1 MFYVNI
7 FKSQFIFFGGN
18 MPDGSVQLLITLI
31 FLILF
36 SGYFSATET
45 AFSCANKI
53 KLRTLAS
60 NGNKRA
66 KKVLIL
72 AEDNYDTLISTIL
85 VGNNIVNLTAATIST
100 LFFANI
106 LTNPQVDS
114 SFISTAFITIAVLI
128 FGEITPK
135 FIAKTYPEKIAMLF
149 YPLIKFFTYI
159 FKPINII
166 FFGWKKLISI
176 VFKLKNEE
184 IITEEEIITIVEE
197 AKEDGTLKQE
207 ETELIKS
214 VIEFDDQEVENIY
227 IPRVNLV
234 AVDIN
239 SSMEEIQ
246 KVFQNTKFSR
256 LPVYLET
263 IDQIIGTIH
272 QSDFF
277 NLLFT
282 KATSIKSILKEPYFT
297 TSHTKISKLLHQLQ
311 KNKTH
316 MAIVLD
322 EYGGTLG
329 IVTMEDIL
337 EELVGEIWDEHDVEV
352 AHYFKEDDTTYIVN
366 GNASLDL
373 ILELFNHEDEKDN
386 FKANTVSGWIWEY
399 LGEIPIS
406 GTSFRFKNLQIDILQ
421 STVKKINKVR
431 ISLIE
436 EKE

>member
-1 MFYVNI
+1 
-7 FKSQFIFFGGN
+7 
-18 MPDGSVQLLITLI
+18 MPDGSVQLLVALI
-31 FLILF
+31 ILVLF
-36 SGYFSATET
+36 SGFFSATET

-66 KKVLIL
+66 TKVLVL
-72 AEDNYDTLISTIL
+72 AEENFDMLISTIL
-85 VGNNIVNLTAATIST
+85 VGNNIVNISAATIST
-100 LFFANI
+100 LLFALLI
-106 LTNPQVDS
+106 KNPKIDS
-114 SFISTAFITIAVLI
+114 SFVSTTVTTVVVLI

-135 FIAKTYPEKIAMLF
+135 FIAKTYPEKLAMLF
-149 YPLIKFFTYI
+149 YPVIRFFTYI

-166 FFGWKKLISI
+166 FSGWKKFISV

-227 IPRVNLV
+227 TPRVNLV

-239 SSMEEIQ
+239 SSMEDIQ
-246 KVFQNTKFSR
+246 KVFQTTKFSR

-272 QSDFF
+272 QSDFYS
-277 NLLFT
+277 LLFT

-297 TSHTKISKLLHQLQ
+297 TSHTKISKLLNQLQ

-337 EELVGEIWDEHDVEV
+337 EELVGEIWDEHDVEI

-366 GNASLDL
+366 GNAPTD
-373 ILELFNHEDEKDN
+373 IIFELFNHEDEKDN
-386 FKANTVSGWIWEY
+386 FEANTVSGWILEY

-406 GTSFRFKNLQIDILQ
+406 GTTFKFKNLQVDILQ

-431 ISLIE
+431 ISLQE
-436 EKE
+436 ENE

>member
-1 MFYVNI
+1 MIKYRNNL
-7 FKSQFIFFGGN
+7 IFFGGN
-18 MPDGSVQLLITLI
+18 MPDGSVQLLVALI
-31 FLILF
+31 ILILF
-36 SGYFSATET
+36 SGFFSATET

-66 KKVLIL
+66 TKVLVL
-72 AEDNYDTLISTIL
+72 AEENFDMLISTIL
-85 VGNNIVNLTAATIST
+85 VGNNIVNISAATIST
-100 LFFANI
+100 LLFALLI
-106 LTNPQVDS
+106 KNPQIDS
-114 SFISTAFITIAVLI
+114 SFVSTAVTTVAVLI

-135 FIAKTYPEKIAMLF
+135 FIAKTYPEKLAMLF
-149 YPLIKFFTYI
+149 YPVIRFFTFL

-166 FFGWKKLISI
+166 FSGWKKFISV

-227 IPRVNLV
+227 TPRVNLV

-239 SSMEEIQ
+239 SSMEDIQ
-246 KVFQNTKFSR
+246 KVFQTTKFSR

-272 QSDFF
+272 QSDFYS
-277 NLLFT
+277 LLFT

-297 TSHTKISKLLHQLQ
+297 TSHTKISKLLNQLQ

-316 MAIVLD
+316 MAIFLD

-366 GNASLDL
+366 GNAPTD
-373 ILELFNHEDEKDN
+373 IIFELFNHEAEKDN
-386 FKANTVSGWIWEY
+386 FEANTVSGWILEY

-406 GTSFRFKNLQIDILQ
+406 GTTFKFKNLQVDILQ

-431 ISLIE
+431 ISLQE
-436 EKE
+436 ENE

>member
-1 MFYVNI
+1 MIKYKNNLF
-7 FKSQFIFFGGN
+7 FFGGN
-18 MPDGSVQLLITLI
+18 MPDGSVQLLVALI
-31 FLILF
+31 ILILF
-36 SGYFSATET
+36 SGFFSATET

-66 KKVLIL
+66 TKVLVL
-72 AEDNYDTLISTIL
+72 AEENFDMLISTIL
-85 VGNNIVNLTAATIST
+85 VGNNIVNISAATIST
-100 LFFANI
+100 LLFALLI
-106 LTNPQVDS
+106 KNPKIDS
-114 SFISTAFITIAVLI
+114 SFVSTAVTTVVVLI

-135 FIAKTYPEKIAMLF
+135 FIAKTYPEKLAMLF
-149 YPLIKFFTYI
+149 YPVIRFFTYI

-166 FFGWKKLISI
+166 FSGWKKFIS
-176 VFKLKNEE
+176 VAFKLKNEE

-227 IPRVNLV
+227 TPRVNLV

-239 SSMEEIQ
+239 SSMEDIQ
-246 KVFQNTKFSR
+246 KVFQTTKFSR

-272 QSDFF
+272 QSDFYS
-277 NLLFT
+277 LLFT
-282 KATSIKSILKEPYFT
+282 KATSIKSIIKEPYFT
-297 TSHTKISKLLHQLQ
+297 TSHTKISKLLNQLQ

-337 EELVGEIWDEHDVEV
+337 EELVGEIWDEHDVEI

-366 GNASLDL
+366 GNAPTD
-373 ILELFNHEDEKDN
+373 IIFELFNHEDEKDN
-386 FKANTVSGWIWEY
+386 FEANTVSGWILEY

-406 GTSFRFKNLQIDILQ
+406 GTTFKFKNLQIDILQ

-431 ISLIE
+431 ISLLE
-436 EKE
+436 ENE

>member
-1 MFYVNI
+1 
-7 FKSQFIFFGGN
+7 
-18 MPDGSVQLLITLI
+18 MPDGSVQLLVALI
-31 FLILF
+31 ILILF
-36 SGYFSATET
+36 SGFFSATET

-66 KKVLIL
+66 TKVLVL
-72 AEDNYDTLISTIL
+72 AEENFDMLISTIL
-85 VGNNIVNLTAATIST
+85 VGNNIVNISAATIST
-100 LFFANI
+100 LLFALLI
-106 LTNPQVDS
+106 KNPKIDS
-114 SFISTAFITIAVLI
+114 SFVSTAVTTVVVLI

-135 FIAKTYPEKIAMLF
+135 FIAKTYPEKLAMLF
-149 YPLIKFFTYI
+149 YPVIRFFTYI

-166 FFGWKKLISI
+166 FSGWKKFIS
-176 VFKLKNEE
+176 VAFKLKNEE

-227 IPRVNLV
+227 TPRVNLV

-239 SSMEEIQ
+239 SSMEDIQ
-246 KVFQNTKFSR
+246 KVFQTTKFSR

-272 QSDFF
+272 QSDFYS
-277 NLLFT
+277 LLFT
-282 KATSIKSILKEPYFT
+282 KATSIKSIIKEPYFT
-297 TSHTKISKLLHQLQ
+297 TSHTKISKLLNQLQ

-337 EELVGEIWDEHDVEV
+337 EELVGEIWDEHDVEI

-366 GNASLDL
+366 GNAPTD
-373 ILELFNHEDEKDN
+373 IIFELFNHEDEKDN
-386 FKANTVSGWIWEY
+386 FEANTVSGWILEY

-406 GTSFRFKNLQIDILQ
+406 GTTFKFKNLQIDILQ

-431 ISLIE
+431 ISLLE
-436 EKE
+436 ENE

>member
-1 MFYVNI
+1 MIKYKNNLF
-7 FKSQFIFFGGN
+7 FFGGN
-18 MPDGSVQLLITLI
+18 MPDGSVQLLVALI
-31 FLILF
+31 ILVLF
-36 SGYFSATET
+36 SGFFSATET

-66 KKVLIL
+66 TKVLVL
-72 AEDNYDTLISTIL
+72 AEENFDMLISTIL
-85 VGNNIVNLTAATIST
+85 VGNNIVNISAATIST
-100 LFFANI
+100 LLFALLI
-106 LTNPQVDS
+106 KNPKIDS
-114 SFISTAFITIAVLI
+114 SFVSTAVTTVVVLI

-135 FIAKTYPEKIAMLF
+135 FIAKTYPEKLAMLF
-149 YPLIKFFTYI
+149 YPVIRFFTFL

-166 FFGWKKLISI
+166 FSGWKKFIS
-176 VFKLKNEE
+176 VAFKLKNEE

-227 IPRVNLV
+227 TPRVNLV

-239 SSMEEIQ
+239 SSMEDIQ
-246 KVFQNTKFSR
+246 KVFQTTKFSR

-272 QSDFF
+272 QSDFYS
-277 NLLFT
+277 LLFT

-297 TSHTKISKLLHQLQ
+297 TSHTKISKLLNQLQ

-337 EELVGEIWDEHDVEV
+337 EELVGEIWDEHDVEI

-366 GNASLDL
+366 GNAPTD
-373 ILELFNHEDEKDN
+373 IIFELFNHEDEKDN
-386 FKANTVSGWIWEY
+386 FEANTVSGWILEY

-406 GTSFRFKNLQIDILQ
+406 GTTFKFKNLQIDILQ

-431 ISLIE
+431 ISLQE
-436 EKE
+436 DNE

>member
-1 MFYVNI
+1 
-7 FKSQFIFFGGN
+7 
-18 MPDGSVQLLITLI
+18 MPDGSVQLLVALI
-31 FLILF
+31 ILILF
-36 SGYFSATET
+36 SGFFSATET

-66 KKVLIL
+66 TKVLVL
-72 AEDNYDTLISTIL
+72 AEENFDMLISTIL
-85 VGNNIVNLTAATIST
+85 VGNNIVNISAATIST
-100 LFFANI
+100 LLFALLI
-106 LTNPQVDS
+106 KNPKIDS
-114 SFISTAFITIAVLI
+114 SFVSTAVTTVVVLI

-135 FIAKTYPEKIAMLF
+135 FIAKTYPEKLAMLF
-149 YPLIKFFTYI
+149 YPVIRFFTFL

-166 FFGWKKLISI
+166 FSGWKKFISV

-227 IPRVNLV
+227 TPRVNLV
-234 AVDIN
+234 AIDIN
-239 SSMEEIQ
+239 SSMEDIQ
-246 KVFQNTKFSR
+246 KVFQTTKFSR

-272 QSDFF
+272 QSDFYS
-277 NLLFT
+277 LLFT
-282 KATSIKSILKEPYFT
+282 KATSVKSILKEPYFT
-297 TSHTKISKLLHQLQ
+297 TSHTKISKLLNQLQ

-337 EELVGEIWDEHDVEV
+337 EELVGEIWDEHDVEI

-366 GNASLDL
+366 GNAPTD
-373 ILELFNHEDEKDN
+373 IIFELFNHEDEKDN
-386 FKANTVSGWIWEY
+386 FEANTVSGWILEY

-406 GTSFRFKNLQIDILQ
+406 GTTFKFKNLQIDILQ

-431 ISLIE
+431 ISLLE
-436 EKE
+436 ENE

>member
-1 MFYVNI
+1 
-7 FKSQFIFFGGN
+7 
-18 MPDGSVQLLITLI
+18 MPDGSVQLLVALI
-31 FLILF
+31 ILVLF
-36 SGYFSATET
+36 SGFFSATET

-66 KKVLIL
+66 TKVLVL
-72 AEDNYDTLISTIL
+72 AEENFDMLISTIL
-85 VGNNIVNLTAATIST
+85 VGNNIVNISAATIST
-100 LFFANI
+100 LLFALLI
-106 LTNPQVDS
+106 KNPKIDS
-114 SFISTAFITIAVLI
+114 SFVSTAVTTVVVLI

-135 FIAKTYPEKIAMLF
+135 FIAKTYPEKLAMLF
-149 YPLIKFFTYI
+149 YPVIRFFTYI

-166 FFGWKKLISI
+166 FSGWKKFISV

-227 IPRVNLV
+227 TPRVNLV

-239 SSMEEIQ
+239 SSMEDIQ
-246 KVFQNTKFSR
+246 KVFQTTKFSR

-272 QSDFF
+272 QSDFYS
-277 NLLFT
+277 LLFT

-297 TSHTKISKLLHQLQ
+297 TSHTKISKLLNQLQ

-337 EELVGEIWDEHDVEV
+337 EELVGEIWDEHDVEI

-366 GNASLDL
+366 GNAPTD
-373 ILELFNHEDEKDN
+373 IIFELFNHEDEKDN
-386 FKANTVSGWIWEY
+386 FEANTVSGWILEY

-406 GTSFRFKNLQIDILQ
+406 GTTFKFKNLQIDILQ

-431 ISLIE
+431 ISLQE
-436 EKE
+436 DNE

>member
-1 MFYVNI
+1 
-7 FKSQFIFFGGN
+7 
-18 MPDGSVQLLITLI
+18 MPDGSVQLLVALI
-31 FLILF
+31 ILILF
-36 SGYFSATET
+36 SGFFSATET

-66 KKVLIL
+66 TKVLVL
-72 AEDNYDTLISTIL
+72 AEENFDMLISTIL
-85 VGNNIVNLTAATIST
+85 VGNNIVNISAATIST
-100 LFFANI
+100 LLFALLI
-106 LTNPQVDS
+106 KNPKIDS
-114 SFISTAFITIAVLI
+114 SFVSTAVTTVVVLI

-135 FIAKTYPEKIAMLF
+135 FIAKTYPEKLAMLF
-149 YPLIKFFTYI
+149 YPVIRFFTYI

-166 FFGWKKLISI
+166 FSGWKKFISV

-227 IPRVNLV
+227 TPRVNLV

-239 SSMEEIQ
+239 SSMEDIQ
-246 KVFQNTKFSR
+246 KVFQTTKFSR

-272 QSDFF
+272 QSDFYS
-277 NLLFT
+277 LLFT
-282 KATSIKSILKEPYFT
+282 KATSVKSILKEPYFT
-297 TSHTKISKLLHQLQ
+297 TSHTKISKLLNQLQ

-337 EELVGEIWDEHDVEV
+337 EELVGEIWDEHDVEI

-366 GNASLDL
+366 GNAPTD
-373 ILELFNHEDEKDN
+373 IIFELFNHEDEKDN
-386 FKANTVSGWIWEY
+386 FEANTVSGWILEY

-406 GTSFRFKNLQIDILQ
+406 GTTFKFKNLQIDILQ
-421 STVKKINKVR
+421 STVKKINKLR
-431 ISLIE
+431 ISLLE
-436 EKE
+436 DNE

>member
-1 MFYVNI
+1 
-7 FKSQFIFFGGN
+7 
-18 MPDGSVQLLITLI
+18 MPDGSVQLLVALI
-31 FLILF
+31 ILILF
-36 SGYFSATET
+36 SGFFSATET

-66 KKVLIL
+66 TKVLVL
-72 AEDNYDTLISTIL
+72 AEENFDMLISTIL
-85 VGNNIVNLTAATIST
+85 VGNNIVNISAATIST
-100 LFFANI
+100 LLFALLI
-106 LTNPQVDS
+106 KNPKIDS
-114 SFISTAFITIAVLI
+114 SFVSTAVTTVVVLI

-135 FIAKTYPEKIAMLF
+135 FIAKTYPEKLAMLF
-149 YPLIKFFTYI
+149 YPVIRFFTFL

-166 FFGWKKLISI
+166 FSGWKKFISV

-227 IPRVNLV
+227 TPRVNLV

-239 SSMEEIQ
+239 SSMEDIQ
-246 KVFQNTKFSR
+246 KVFQTTKFSR

-272 QSDFF
+272 QSDFYS
-277 NLLFT
+277 LLFT

-297 TSHTKISKLLHQLQ
+297 TSHTKISKLLNQLQ

-337 EELVGEIWDEHDVEV
+337 EELVGEIWDEHDVEI

-366 GNASLDL
+366 GNAPTD
-373 ILELFNHEDEKDN
+373 IIFELFNHEDEKDN
-386 FKANTVSGWIWEY
+386 FEANTVSGWILEY

-406 GTSFRFKNLQIDILQ
+406 GTTFKFKNLQIDILQ

-431 ISLIE
+431 ISLLE
-436 EKE
+436 DNE

>member
-1 MFYVNI
+1 
-7 FKSQFIFFGGN
+7 
-18 MPDGSVQLLITLI
+18 MPDGSVQLLVALI
-31 FLILF
+31 ILVLF
-36 SGYFSATET
+36 SGFFSATET

-66 KKVLIL
+66 TKVLVL
-72 AEDNYDTLISTIL
+72 AEENFDMLISTIL
-85 VGNNIVNLTAATIST
+85 VGNNIVNISAATIST
-100 LFFANI
+100 LLFALLI
-106 LTNPQVDS
+106 KNPKIDS
-114 SFISTAFITIAVLI
+114 SFVSTAVTTVVVLI

-135 FIAKTYPEKIAMLF
+135 FIAKTYPEKLAMLF
-149 YPLIKFFTYI
+149 YPVIRFFTYI

-166 FFGWKKLISI
+166 FSGWKKFISV
-176 VFKLKNEE
+176 VFKLKNDEV
-184 IITEEEIITIVEE
+184 ITEEEIITIVEE

-227 IPRVNLV
+227 TPRVNLV

-239 SSMEEIQ
+239 SSMEDIQ
-246 KVFQNTKFSR
+246 KVFQTTKFSR

-272 QSDFF
+272 QSDFYS
-277 NLLFT
+277 LLFT

-297 TSHTKISKLLHQLQ
+297 TSHTKISKLLNQLQ

-337 EELVGEIWDEHDVEV
+337 EELVGEIWDEHDVEI

-366 GNASLDL
+366 GNAPTD
-373 ILELFNHEDEKDN
+373 IIFELFNHEDEKDN
-386 FKANTVSGWIWEY
+386 FEANTVSGWILEY

-406 GTSFRFKNLQIDILQ
+406 GTTFKFKNLQIDILQ

-431 ISLIE
+431 ISLQE
-436 EKE
+436 ENE

>member
-1 MFYVNI
+1 
-7 FKSQFIFFGGN
+7 
-18 MPDGSVQLLITLI
+18 MPDGSVQLLVALI
-31 FLILF
+31 ILILF
-36 SGYFSATET
+36 SGFFSATET

-66 KKVLIL
+66 TKVLVL
-72 AEDNYDTLISTIL
+72 AEENFDMLISTIL
-85 VGNNIVNLTAATIST
+85 VGNNIVNISAATIST
-100 LFFANI
+100 LLFALLI
-106 LTNPQVDS
+106 KNPKIDS
-114 SFISTAFITIAVLI
+114 SFVSTAVTTVVVLI

-135 FIAKTYPEKIAMLF
+135 FIAKTYPEKLAMLF
-149 YPLIKFFTYI
+149 YPVIRFFTYI
-159 FKPINII
+159 FKPINFI
-166 FFGWKKLISI
+166 FSGWKKFISV

-227 IPRVNLV
+227 TPRVNLV

-239 SSMEEIQ
+239 SSMEDIQ
-246 KVFQNTKFSR
+246 KVFQTTKFSR

-272 QSDFF
+272 QSDFYS
-277 NLLFT
+277 LLFT

-297 TSHTKISKLLHQLQ
+297 TSHTKISKLLNQLQ

-337 EELVGEIWDEHDVEV
+337 EELVGEIWDEHDVEI

-366 GNASLDL
+366 GNAPTD
-373 ILELFNHEDEKDN
+373 IIFELFNHEDEKDN
-386 FKANTVSGWIWEY
+386 FEANTVSGWILEY

-406 GTSFRFKNLQIDILQ
+406 GTTFKFKNLQIDILQ

-431 ISLIE
+431 ISLQE
-436 EKE
+436 DNE

>member
-1 MFYVNI
+1 
-7 FKSQFIFFGGN
+7 
-18 MPDGSVQLLITLI
+18 MPDGSVQLLVALI
-31 FLILF
+31 ILILF
-36 SGYFSATET
+36 SGFFSATET

-53 KLRTLAS
+53 KLRTLAA

-66 KKVLIL
+66 TKVLVL
-72 AEDNYDTLISTIL
+72 AEENFDMLISTIL
-85 VGNNIVNLTAATIST
+85 VGNNIVNISAATIST
-100 LFFANI
+100 LLFALLI
-106 LTNPQVDS
+106 KNPKIDS
-114 SFISTAFITIAVLI
+114 SFVSTAVTTVVVLI

-135 FIAKTYPEKIAMLF
+135 FIAKTYPEKLAMLF
-149 YPLIKFFTYI
+149 YPVIRFFTYI

-166 FFGWKKLISI
+166 FSGWKKFISV
-176 VFKLKNEE
+176 VFKLKNDEV
-184 IITEEEIITIVEE
+184 ITEEEIITIVEE

-227 IPRVNLV
+227 TPRVNLV

-239 SSMEEIQ
+239 SSMEDIQ
-246 KVFQNTKFSR
+246 KVFQTTKFSR

-272 QSDFF
+272 QSDFYS
-277 NLLFT
+277 LLFT

-297 TSHTKISKLLHQLQ
+297 TSHTKISKLLNQLQ

-337 EELVGEIWDEHDVEV
+337 EELVGEIWDEHDVEI

-366 GNASLDL
+366 GNAPTD
-373 ILELFNHEDEKDN
+373 IIFELFNHEDEKDN
-386 FKANTVSGWIWEY
+386 FEANTVSGWILEY

-406 GTSFRFKNLQIDILQ
+406 GTTFKFKNLQIDILQ

-431 ISLIE
+431 ISLQE
-436 EKE
+436 DNE

>member
-1 MFYVNI
+1 
-7 FKSQFIFFGGN
+7 
-18 MPDGSVQLLITLI
+18 MPDGSVQLLVALI
-31 FLILF
+31 ILVLF
-36 SGYFSATET
+36 SGFFSATET

-66 KKVLIL
+66 TKVLVL
-72 AEDNYDTLISTIL
+72 AEENFDMLISTIL
-85 VGNNIVNLTAATIST
+85 VGNNIVNISAATIST
-100 LFFANI
+100 LLFALLI
-106 LTNPQVDS
+106 KNPKIDS
-114 SFISTAFITIAVLI
+114 SFVSTAVTTVVVLI

-135 FIAKTYPEKIAMLF
+135 FIAKTYPEKLAMLF
-149 YPLIKFFTYI
+149 YPVIRFFTYI

-166 FFGWKKLISI
+166 FSGWKKFISV

-227 IPRVNLV
+227 TPRVNLV

-239 SSMEEIQ
+239 SSMEDIQ
-246 KVFQNTKFSR
+246 KVFQTTKFSR

-272 QSDFF
+272 QSDFYS
-277 NLLFT
+277 LLFT
-282 KATSIKSILKEPYFT
+282 KATSVKSILKEPYFT
-297 TSHTKISKLLHQLQ
+297 TSHTKISKLLNQLQ

-337 EELVGEIWDEHDVEV
+337 EELVGEIWDEHDVEI

-366 GNASLDL
+366 GNAPTD
-373 ILELFNHEDEKDN
+373 IIFELFNHEDEKDN
-386 FKANTVSGWIWEY
+386 FEANTVSGWILEY

-406 GTSFRFKNLQIDILQ
+406 GTTFKFKNLQIDILQ

-431 ISLIE
+431 ISLLE
-436 EKE
+436 ENE

>member
-1 MFYVNI
+1 MIKYKNNLF
-7 FKSQFIFFGGN
+7 FFGGN
-18 MPDGSVQLLITLI
+18 MPDGSVQLLVALI
-31 FLILF
+31 ILILF
-36 SGYFSATET
+36 SGFFSATET

-66 KKVLIL
+66 TKVLVL
-72 AEDNYDTLISTIL
+72 AEENFDMLISTIL
-85 VGNNIVNLTAATIST
+85 VGNNIVNISAATIST
-100 LFFANI
+100 LLFALLI
-106 LTNPQVDS
+106 KNPKIDS
-114 SFISTAFITIAVLI
+114 SFVSTAVTTVVVLI

-135 FIAKTYPEKIAMLF
+135 FIAKTYPEKLAMLF
-149 YPLIKFFTYI
+149 YPVIRFFTYI

-166 FFGWKKLISI
+166 FSGWKKFISV

-227 IPRVNLV
+227 TPRVNLV

-239 SSMEEIQ
+239 SSMEDIQ
-246 KVFQNTKFSR
+246 KVFQTTKFSR

-272 QSDFF
+272 QSDFYS
-277 NLLFT
+277 LLFT

-297 TSHTKISKLLHQLQ
+297 TSHTKISKLLNQLQ

-337 EELVGEIWDEHDVEV
+337 EELVGEIWDEHDVEI

-366 GNASLDL
+366 GNAPTD
-373 ILELFNHEDEKDN
+373 IIFELFNHEDEKDN
-386 FKANTVSGWIWEY
+386 FEANTVSGWILEY

-406 GTSFRFKNLQIDILQ
+406 GTTFKFKNLQIDILQ

-431 ISLIE
+431 ISLLE
-436 EKE
+436 ENE

>member
-1 MFYVNI
+1 
-7 FKSQFIFFGGN
+7 
-18 MPDGSVQLLITLI
+18 MPDGSVQLLVALI
-31 FLILF
+31 ILILF
-36 SGYFSATET
+36 SGFFSATET

-66 KKVLIL
+66 TKVLVL
-72 AEDNYDTLISTIL
+72 AEENFDMLISTIL
-85 VGNNIVNLTAATIST
+85 VGNNIVNISAATIST
-100 LFFANI
+100 LLFALLI
-106 LTNPQVDS
+106 KNPKIDS
-114 SFISTAFITIAVLI
+114 SFVSTAVTTVVVLI

-135 FIAKTYPEKIAMLF
+135 FIAKTYPEKLAMLF
-149 YPLIKFFTYI
+149 YPVIRFFTYI

-166 FFGWKKLISI
+166 FSGWKKFISV

-227 IPRVNLV
+227 TPRVNLV

-239 SSMEEIQ
+239 SSMEDIQ
-246 KVFQNTKFSR
+246 KVFQTTKFSR

-272 QSDFF
+272 QSDFYS
-277 NLLFT
+277 LLFT

-297 TSHTKISKLLHQLQ
+297 TSHTKISKLLNQLQ

-337 EELVGEIWDEHDVEV
+337 EELVGEIWDEHDVEI

-366 GNASLDL
+366 GNAPTD
-373 ILELFNHEDEKDN
+373 IIFELFNHEDEKDN
-386 FKANTVSGWIWEY
+386 FEANTVSGWILEY

-406 GTSFRFKNLQIDILQ
+406 GTTFKFKNLQIDILQ

-431 ISLIE
+431 ISLLE
-436 EKE
+436 ENE

>member
-1 MFYVNI
+1 MIKYRNNL
-7 FKSQFIFFGGN
+7 IFFGGN
-18 MPDGSVQLLITLI
+18 MPDGSVQLLVALI
-31 FLILF
+31 ILILF
-36 SGYFSATET
+36 SGFFSATET

-66 KKVLIL
+66 TKVLVL
-72 AEDNYDTLISTIL
+72 AEENFDMLISTIL
-85 VGNNIVNLTAATIST
+85 VGNNIVNISAATIST
-100 LFFANI
+100 LLFALLI
-106 LTNPQVDS
+106 KNPQIDS
-114 SFISTAFITIAVLI
+114 SFVSTAVTTVAVLI

-135 FIAKTYPEKIAMLF
+135 FIAKTYPEKLAMLF
-149 YPLIKFFTYI
+149 YPVIRFFTFL

-166 FFGWKKLISI
+166 FSGWKKFISV

-227 IPRVNLV
+227 TPRVNLV

-239 SSMEEIQ
+239 SSMEDIQ
-246 KVFQNTKFSR
+246 KVFQTTKFSR

-272 QSDFF
+272 QSDFYS
-277 NLLFT
+277 LLFT

-297 TSHTKISKLLHQLQ
+297 TSHTKISKLLNQLQ

-366 GNASLDL
+366 GNAPTD
-373 ILELFNHEDEKDN
+373 IIFELFNHEDEKDN
-386 FKANTVSGWIWEY
+386 FEANTVSGWILEY

-406 GTSFRFKNLQIDILQ
+406 GTTFKFKNLQVDILQ

-431 ISLIE
+431 ISLQE
-436 EKE
+436 ENE

>member
-1 MFYVNI
+1 
-7 FKSQFIFFGGN
+7 
-18 MPDGSVQLLITLI
+18 MPDGSVQLLVALI
-31 FLILF
+31 ILILF
-36 SGYFSATET
+36 SGFFSATET

-66 KKVLIL
+66 TKVLVL
-72 AEDNYDTLISTIL
+72 AEENFDMLISTIL
-85 VGNNIVNLTAATIST
+85 VGNNIVNISAATIST
-100 LFFANI
+100 LLFAMLI
-106 LTNPQVDS
+106 KNPQIDS
-114 SFISTAFITIAVLI
+114 SFVSTAVTTVAVLI

-135 FIAKTYPEKIAMLF
+135 FIAKTYPEKLSMLF
-149 YPLIKFFTYI
+149 YPLIHFFTYV

-166 FFGWKKLISI
+166 FSGWKKFISV
-176 VFKLKNEE
+176 VFKLKNDEV
-184 IITEEEIITIVEE
+184 ITEEEIITIVEE

-227 IPRVNLV
+227 TPRVNLV

-272 QSDFF
+272 QSDFYS
-277 NLLFT
+277 LLFT
-282 KATSIKSILKEPYFT
+282 KATSIKSIVKEPYFT
-297 TSHTKISKLLHQLQ
+297 TSHTKISKLLNQFQ
-311 KNKTH
+311 KIKTH

-352 AHYFKEDDTTYIVN
+352 AHYIKEDDTTYIVN
-366 GNASLDL
+366 GNAPTD
-373 ILELFNHEDEKDN
+373 IIFELFNHEDEKNN
-386 FKANTVSGWIWEY
+386 FEANTVSGWILEY

-406 GTSFRFKNLQIDILQ
+406 GTTFKFKNLQVDILQ

-431 ISLIE
+431 ISLQE
-436 EKE
+436 EDE

>member
-1 MFYVNI
+1 
-7 FKSQFIFFGGN
+7 
-18 MPDGSVQLLITLI
+18 MPDGSVQLLVALI
-31 FLILF
+31 ILVLF
-36 SGYFSATET
+36 SGFFSATET

-66 KKVLIL
+66 TKVLVL
-72 AEDNYDTLISTIL
+72 AEENFDMLISTIL
-85 VGNNIVNLTAATIST
+85 VGNNIVNISAATIST
-100 LFFANI
+100 LLFALLI
-106 LTNPQVDS
+106 KNPKIDS
-114 SFISTAFITIAVLI
+114 SFVSTAVTTVVVLI

-135 FIAKTYPEKIAMLF
+135 FIAKTYPEKLAMLF
-149 YPLIKFFTYI
+149 YPVIRFFTFL

-166 FFGWKKLISI
+166 FSGWKKFISV
-176 VFKLKNEE
+176 VFKLKNDEV
-184 IITEEEIITIVEE
+184 ITEEEIITIVEE

-227 IPRVNLV
+227 TPRVNLV

-239 SSMEEIQ
+239 SSMEDIQ
-246 KVFQNTKFSR
+246 KVFQTTKFSR

-272 QSDFF
+272 QSDFYS
-277 NLLFT
+277 LLFT

-297 TSHTKISKLLHQLQ
+297 TSHTKISKLLNQLQ

-337 EELVGEIWDEHDVEV
+337 EELVGEIWDEHDVEI

-366 GNASLDL
+366 GNAPTD
-373 ILELFNHEDEKDN
+373 IIFELFNHEDEKDN
-386 FKANTVSGWIWEY
+386 FEANTVSGWILEY

-406 GTSFRFKNLQIDILQ
+406 GTTFKFKNLQIDILQ

-431 ISLIE
+431 ISLLE
-436 EKE
+436 DNE

>member
-1 MFYVNI
+1 MIKYKNNLF
-7 FKSQFIFFGGN
+7 FFGGN
-18 MPDGSVQLLITLI
+18 MPDGSVQLLVALI
-31 FLILF
+31 ILILF
-36 SGYFSATET
+36 SGFFSATET

-66 KKVLIL
+66 TKVLVL
-72 AEDNYDTLISTIL
+72 AEENFDMLISTIL
-85 VGNNIVNLTAATIST
+85 VGNNIVNISAATIST
-100 LFFANI
+100 LLFALLI
-106 LTNPQVDS
+106 KNPKIDS
-114 SFISTAFITIAVLI
+114 SFVSTAVTTVVVLI

-135 FIAKTYPEKIAMLF
+135 FIAKTYPEKLAMLF
-149 YPLIKFFTYI
+149 YPIIRFFTYI

-166 FFGWKKLISI
+166 FSGWKKFISV
-176 VFKLKNEE
+176 VFKLKNDEV
-184 IITEEEIITIVEE
+184 ITEEEIITIVEE

-227 IPRVNLV
+227 TPRVNLV

-239 SSMEEIQ
+239 SSMEDIQ
-246 KVFQNTKFSR
+246 KVFQTTKFSR

-272 QSDFF
+272 QSDFYS
-277 NLLFT
+277 LLFT

-297 TSHTKISKLLHQLQ
+297 TSHTKISKLLNQLQ

-337 EELVGEIWDEHDVEV
+337 EELVGEIWDEHDVEI

-366 GNASLDL
+366 GNAPTD
-373 ILELFNHEDEKDN
+373 IIFELFNHEDEKDN
-386 FKANTVSGWIWEY
+386 FEANTVSGWILEY

-406 GTSFRFKNLQIDILQ
+406 GTTFKFKNLQIDILQ

-431 ISLIE
+431 ISFQE
-436 EKE
+436 DNE

>member
-1 MFYVNI
+1 
-7 FKSQFIFFGGN
+7 
-18 MPDGSVQLLITLI
+18 MPDGSVQLLVALI
-31 FLILF
+31 ILILF
-36 SGYFSATET
+36 SGFFSATET

-66 KKVLIL
+66 TKVLVL
-72 AEDNYDTLISTIL
+72 AEENFDMLISTIL
-85 VGNNIVNLTAATIST
+85 VGNNIVNISAATIST
-100 LFFANI
+100 LLFALLI
-106 LTNPQVDS
+106 KNPQIDS
-114 SFISTAFITIAVLI
+114 SFVSTAVTTVAVLI

-135 FIAKTYPEKIAMLF
+135 FIAKTYPEKLAMLF
-149 YPLIKFFTYI
+149 YPVIRFFTFL

-166 FFGWKKLISI
+166 FSGWKRFISV

-227 IPRVNLV
+227 TPRVNLV

-239 SSMEEIQ
+239 SSMEDIQ
-246 KVFQNTKFSR
+246 KVFQTTKFSR

-272 QSDFF
+272 QSDFYS
-277 NLLFT
+277 LLFT

-297 TSHTKISKLLHQLQ
+297 TSHTKISKLLNQLQ

-366 GNASLDL
+366 GNAPTD
-373 ILELFNHEDEKDN
+373 IIFELFNHEAEKDN
-386 FKANTVSGWIWEY
+386 FEANTVSGWILEY

-406 GTSFRFKNLQIDILQ
+406 GTTFKFKNLQVDILQ

-431 ISLIE
+431 ISLQE
-436 EKE
+436 ENE

>member
-1 MFYVNI
+1 MIKYKNNLF
-7 FKSQFIFFGGN
+7 FFGGN
-18 MPDGSVQLLITLI
+18 MPDGSVQLLVALI
-31 FLILF
+31 ILILF
-36 SGYFSATET
+36 SGFFSATET

-66 KKVLIL
+66 TKVLVL
-72 AEDNYDTLISTIL
+72 AEENFDMLISTIL
-85 VGNNIVNLTAATIST
+85 VGNNIVNISAATIST
-100 LFFANI
+100 LLFALLI
-106 LTNPQVDS
+106 KNPKIDS
-114 SFISTAFITIAVLI
+114 SFVSTAVTTVVVLI

-135 FIAKTYPEKIAMLF
+135 FIAKTYPEKLAMLF
-149 YPLIKFFTYI
+149 YPVIRFFTFL

-166 FFGWKKLISI
+166 FSGWKKFISV

-227 IPRVNLV
+227 TPRVNLV

-239 SSMEEIQ
+239 SSMEDIQ
-246 KVFQNTKFSR
+246 KVFQTTKFSR

-272 QSDFF
+272 QSDFYS
-277 NLLFT
+277 LLFT

-297 TSHTKISKLLHQLQ
+297 TSHTKISKLLNQLQ

-337 EELVGEIWDEHDVEV
+337 EELVGEIWDEHDVEI

-366 GNASLDL
+366 GNAPTD
-373 ILELFNHEDEKDN
+373 IIFELFNHEDEKDN
-386 FKANTVSGWIWEY
+386 FEANTVSGWILEY

-406 GTSFRFKNLQIDILQ
+406 GTTFKFKNLQIDILQ

-431 ISLIE
+431 ISLLE
-436 EKE
+436 ENE

>member
-1 MFYVNI
+1 
-7 FKSQFIFFGGN
+7 
-18 MPDGSVQLLITLI
+18 MPDGSVQLLVALI
-31 FLILF
+31 ILILF
-36 SGYFSATET
+36 SGFFSAIET

-66 KKVLIL
+66 TKVLVL
-72 AEDNYDTLISTIL
+72 AEENFDMLISTIL
-85 VGNNIVNLTAATIST
+85 VGNNIVNISAATIST
-100 LFFANI
+100 LLFALLI
-106 LTNPQVDS
+106 KNPKIDS
-114 SFISTAFITIAVLI
+114 SFVSTAVTTVVVLI

-135 FIAKTYPEKIAMLF
+135 FIAKTYPEKLAMLF
-149 YPLIKFFTYI
+149 YPVIRFFTFI

-166 FFGWKKLISI
+166 FSGWKKFISV

-227 IPRVNLV
+227 TPRVNLV

-239 SSMEEIQ
+239 SSMEDIQ
-246 KVFQNTKFSR
+246 KVFQTTKFSR

-272 QSDFF
+272 QSDFYS
-277 NLLFT
+277 LLFT

-297 TSHTKISKLLHQLQ
+297 TSHTKISKLLNQLQ

-337 EELVGEIWDEHDVEV
+337 EELVGEIWDEHDVEI

-366 GNASLDL
+366 GNAPTD
-373 ILELFNHEDEKDN
+373 IIFELFNHEDEKDN
-386 FKANTVSGWIWEY
+386 FEANTVSGWILEY

-406 GTSFRFKNLQIDILQ
+406 GTTFKFKNLQIDILQ

-431 ISLIE
+431 ISLQE
-436 EKE
+436 DNE

>member
-1 MFYVNI
+1 
-7 FKSQFIFFGGN
+7 
-18 MPDGSVQLLITLI
+18 MPDGSVQLLVALI
-31 FLILF
+31 ILILF
-36 SGYFSATET
+36 SGFFSATET

-66 KKVLIL
+66 TKVLVL
-72 AEDNYDTLISTIL
+72 AEENFDMLISTIL
-85 VGNNIVNLTAATIST
+85 VGNNIVNISAATIST
-100 LFFANI
+100 LLFALLI
-106 LTNPQVDS
+106 KNPKIDS
-114 SFISTAFITIAVLI
+114 SFVSTAVTTVVVLI

-135 FIAKTYPEKIAMLF
+135 FIAKTYPEKLAMLF
-149 YPLIKFFTYI
+149 YPIIRFFTYI

-166 FFGWKKLISI
+166 FSGWKKFISV
-176 VFKLKNEE
+176 VFKLKNDEV
-184 IITEEEIITIVEE
+184 ITEEEIITIVEE

-227 IPRVNLV
+227 TPRVNLV

-239 SSMEEIQ
+239 SSMEDIQ
-246 KVFQNTKFSR
+246 KVFQTTKFSR

-272 QSDFF
+272 QSDFYS
-277 NLLFT
+277 LLFT

-297 TSHTKISKLLHQLQ
+297 TSHTKISKLLNQLQ

-337 EELVGEIWDEHDVEV
+337 EELVGEIWDEHDVEI

-366 GNASLDL
+366 GNAPTD
-373 ILELFNHEDEKDN
+373 IIFELFNHEDEKDN
-386 FKANTVSGWIWEY
+386 FEANTVSGWILEY

-406 GTSFRFKNLQIDILQ
+406 GTTFKFKNLQIDILQ

-431 ISLIE
+431 ISLLE
-436 EKE
+436 ENE

>member
-1 MFYVNI
+1 
-7 FKSQFIFFGGN
+7 
-18 MPDGSVQLLITLI
+18 MPDGSVQLLVALI
-31 FLILF
+31 ILVLF
-36 SGYFSATET
+36 SGFFSATET

-66 KKVLIL
+66 TKVLVL
-72 AEDNYDTLISTIL
+72 AEENFDMLISTIL
-85 VGNNIVNLTAATIST
+85 VGNNIVNISAATIST
-100 LFFANI
+100 LLFALLI
-106 LTNPQVDS
+106 KNPKIDS
-114 SFISTAFITIAVLI
+114 SFVSTAVTTVVVLI

-135 FIAKTYPEKIAMLF
+135 FIAKTYPEKLAMLF
-149 YPLIKFFTYI
+149 YPVIRFFTYI

-166 FFGWKKLISI
+166 FSGWKKFISV

-227 IPRVNLV
+227 TPRVNLV

-239 SSMEEIQ
+239 SSMEDIQ
-246 KVFQNTKFSR
+246 KVFQTTKFSR

-263 IDQIIGTIH
+263 IDQIVGTIH
-272 QSDFF
+272 QSDFYS
-277 NLLFT
+277 LLFT

-297 TSHTKISKLLHQLQ
+297 TSHTKISKLLNQLQ

-337 EELVGEIWDEHDVEV
+337 EELVGEIWDEHDVEI

-366 GNASLDL
+366 GNAPTD
-373 ILELFNHEDEKDN
+373 IIFELFNHEDEKDN
-386 FKANTVSGWIWEY
+386 FEANTVSGWILEY

-406 GTSFRFKNLQIDILQ
+406 GTTFKFKNLQVDILQ

-431 ISLIE
+431 ISLLE
-436 EKE
+436 ENE

>member
-1 MFYVNI
+1 
-7 FKSQFIFFGGN
+7 
-18 MPDGSVQLLITLI
+18 MPDGSVQLLVALI
-31 FLILF
+31 ILILF
-36 SGYFSATET
+36 SGFFSAIET

-66 KKVLIL
+66 TKVLVL
-72 AEDNYDTLISTIL
+72 AEENFDMLISTIL
-85 VGNNIVNLTAATIST
+85 VGNNIVNISAATIST
-100 LFFANI
+100 LLFALLI
-106 LTNPQVDS
+106 KNPKIDS
-114 SFISTAFITIAVLI
+114 SFVSTAVTTVVVLI

-135 FIAKTYPEKIAMLF
+135 FIAKTYPEKLAMLF
-149 YPLIKFFTYI
+149 YPVIRFFTFL

-166 FFGWKKLISI
+166 FSGWKKFISV

-227 IPRVNLV
+227 TPRVNLV

-239 SSMEEIQ
+239 SSMEDIQ
-246 KVFQNTKFSR
+246 KVFQTTKFSR

-272 QSDFF
+272 QSDFYS
-277 NLLFT
+277 LLFT
-282 KATSIKSILKEPYFT
+282 KATSVKSILKEPYFT
-297 TSHTKISKLLHQLQ
+297 TSHTKISKLLNQLQ

-337 EELVGEIWDEHDVEV
+337 EELVGEIWDEHDVEI

-366 GNASLDL
+366 GNAPTD
-373 ILELFNHEDEKDN
+373 IIFELFNHQDEKDN
-386 FKANTVSGWIWEY
+386 FEANTVSGWILEY

-406 GTSFRFKNLQIDILQ
+406 GTTFKFKNLQIDILQ

-431 ISLIE
+431 ISLQE

>member
-1 MFYVNI
+1 
-7 FKSQFIFFGGN
+7 
-18 MPDGSVQLLITLI
+18 MPDGSVQLLVALI
-31 FLILF
+31 ILILF
-36 SGYFSATET
+36 SGFFSATET

-66 KKVLIL
+66 TKVLVL
-72 AEDNYDTLISTIL
+72 AEENFDMLISTIL
-85 VGNNIVNLTAATIST
+85 VGNNIVNISAATIST
-100 LFFANI
+100 LLFALLI
-106 LTNPQVDS
+106 KNPKIDS
-114 SFISTAFITIAVLI
+114 SFVSTAVTTVVVLI

-135 FIAKTYPEKIAMLF
+135 FIAKTYPEKLAMLF
-149 YPLIKFFTYI
+149 YPVIRFFTYI

-166 FFGWKKLISI
+166 FSGWKKFISV

-227 IPRVNLV
+227 TPRVNLV

-239 SSMEEIQ
+239 SSMEDIQ
-246 KVFQNTKFSR
+246 KVFQTTKFSR

-272 QSDFF
+272 QSDFYS
-277 NLLFT
+277 LLFT
-282 KATSIKSILKEPYFT
+282 KTTSVKSILKEPYFT
-297 TSHTKISKLLHQLQ
+297 TSHTKISKLLNQLQ

-337 EELVGEIWDEHDVEV
+337 EELVGEIWDEHDVEI

-366 GNASLDL
+366 GNAPTD
-373 ILELFNHEDEKDN
+373 IIFELFNHEDEKDN
-386 FKANTVSGWIWEY
+386 FEANTVSGWILEY

-406 GTSFRFKNLQIDILQ
+406 GTTFKFKNLQIDILQ

-431 ISLIE
+431 ISLLE
-436 EKE
+436 ENE

>member
-1 MFYVNI
+1 
-7 FKSQFIFFGGN
+7 
-18 MPDGSVQLLITLI
+18 MPDGSVQLLVALI
-31 FLILF
+31 ILILF
-36 SGYFSATET
+36 SGFFSATET

-66 KKVLIL
+66 TKVLVL
-72 AEDNYDTLISTIL
+72 AEENFDMLISTIL
-85 VGNNIVNLTAATIST
+85 VGNNIVNISAATIST
-100 LFFANI
+100 LLFALLI
-106 LTNPQVDS
+106 KNPKIDS
-114 SFISTAFITIAVLI
+114 SFVSTAVTTVVVLI

-135 FIAKTYPEKIAMLF
+135 FIAKTYPEKLAMLF
-149 YPLIKFFTYI
+149 YPVIRFFTYI

-166 FFGWKKLISI
+166 FSGWKKFIS
-176 VFKLKNEE
+176 VAFKLKNDEV
-184 IITEEEIITIVEE
+184 ITEEEIITIVEE

-227 IPRVNLV
+227 TPRVNLV

-239 SSMEEIQ
+239 SSMEDIQ
-246 KVFQNTKFSR
+246 KVFQTTKFSR

-272 QSDFF
+272 QSDFYS
-277 NLLFT
+277 LLFT

-297 TSHTKISKLLHQLQ
+297 TSHTKISKLLNQLQ

-337 EELVGEIWDEHDVEV
+337 EELVGEIWDEHDVEI

-366 GNASLDL
+366 GNAPTD
-373 ILELFNHEDEKDN
+373 IIFELFNHEDEKDN
-386 FKANTVSGWIWEY
+386 FEANTVSGWILEY

-406 GTSFRFKNLQIDILQ
+406 GTTFKFKNLQIDILQ

-431 ISLIE
+431 ISLQE
-436 EKE
+436 DNE

>member
-1 MFYVNI
+1 
-7 FKSQFIFFGGN
+7 
-18 MPDGSVQLLITLI
+18 MPDGSVQLLVALI
-31 FLILF
+31 ILILF
-36 SGYFSATET
+36 SGFFSATET

-66 KKVLIL
+66 TKVLVL
-72 AEDNYDTLISTIL
+72 AEENFDMLISTIL
-85 VGNNIVNLTAATIST
+85 VGNNIVNISAATIST
-100 LFFANI
+100 LLFALLI
-106 LTNPQVDS
+106 KNPKIDS
-114 SFISTAFITIAVLI
+114 SFVSTAVTTVVVLI

-135 FIAKTYPEKIAMLF
+135 FIAKTYPEKLAMLF
-149 YPLIKFFTYI
+149 YPVIRFFTFL

-166 FFGWKKLISI
+166 FSGWKKFIS
-176 VFKLKNEE
+176 VAFKLKNEE

-227 IPRVNLV
+227 TPRVNLV

-239 SSMEEIQ
+239 SSMEDIQ
-246 KVFQNTKFSR
+246 KVFQTTKFSR

-272 QSDFF
+272 QSDFYS
-277 NLLFT
+277 LLFT

-297 TSHTKISKLLHQLQ
+297 TSHTKISKLLNQLQ

-337 EELVGEIWDEHDVEV
+337 EELVGEIWDEHDVEI

-366 GNASLDL
+366 GNAPTD
-373 ILELFNHEDEKDN
+373 IIFELFNHEDEKDN
-386 FKANTVSGWIWEY
+386 FEANTVSGWILEY

-406 GTSFRFKNLQIDILQ
+406 GTTFKFKNLQIDILQ

-431 ISLIE
+431 ISLLE
-436 EKE
+436 ENE

>member
-1 MFYVNI
+1 MIKYKNNLF
-7 FKSQFIFFGGN
+7 FFGGN
-18 MPDGSVQLLITLI
+18 MPDGSVQLLVALI
-31 FLILF
+31 ILILF
-36 SGYFSATET
+36 SGFFSATET

-66 KKVLIL
+66 TKVLVL
-72 AEDNYDTLISTIL
+72 AEENFDMLISTIL
-85 VGNNIVNLTAATIST
+85 VGNNIVNISAATIST
-100 LFFANI
+100 LLFALLI
-106 LTNPQVDS
+106 KNPKIDS
-114 SFISTAFITIAVLI
+114 SFVSTAVTTVVVLI

-135 FIAKTYPEKIAMLF
+135 FIAKTYPEKLAMLF
-149 YPLIKFFTYI
+149 YPVIRFFTYI

-166 FFGWKKLISI
+166 FSGWKKFISV

-227 IPRVNLV
+227 TPRVNLV

-239 SSMEEIQ
+239 SSMEDIQ
-246 KVFQNTKFSR
+246 KVFQTTKFSR

-272 QSDFF
+272 QSDFYS
-277 NLLFT
+277 LLFT

-297 TSHTKISKLLHQLQ
+297 TSHTKISKLLNQLQ

-337 EELVGEIWDEHDVEV
+337 EELVGEIWDEHDVEI

-366 GNASLDL
+366 GNAPTD
-373 ILELFNHEDEKDN
+373 IIFELFNHEDEKDN
-386 FKANTVSGWIWEY
+386 FEANTVSGWILEY

-406 GTSFRFKNLQIDILQ
+406 GTTFKFKNLQIDILQ

-431 ISLIE
+431 ISLLE
-436 EKE
+436 DNE

>member
-1 MFYVNI
+1 MIEYKNNL
-7 FKSQFIFFGGN
+7 IFFGGN
-18 MPDGSVQLLITLI
+18 MPDGSVQLLVALI
-31 FLILF
+31 ILVLF
-36 SGYFSATET
+36 SGFFSATET

-66 KKVLIL
+66 TKVLVL
-72 AEDNYDTLISTIL
+72 AEENFDMLISTIL
-85 VGNNIVNLTAATIST
+85 VGNNIVNISAATIST
-100 LFFANI
+100 LLFALLI
-106 LTNPQVDS
+106 KNPKIDS
-114 SFISTAFITIAVLI
+114 SFVSTAVTTVVVLI

-135 FIAKTYPEKIAMLF
+135 FIAKTYPEKLAMLF
-149 YPLIKFFTYI
+149 YPVIRFFTYI

-166 FFGWKKLISI
+166 FSGWKKFISV

-227 IPRVNLV
+227 TPRVNLV

-239 SSMEEIQ
+239 SSMEDIQ
-246 KVFQNTKFSR
+246 KVFQTTKFSR

-272 QSDFF
+272 QSDFYS
-277 NLLFT
+277 LLFT
-282 KATSIKSILKEPYFT
+282 KATSVKSILKEPYFT
-297 TSHTKISKLLHQLQ
+297 TSHTKISKLLNQLQ

-337 EELVGEIWDEHDVEV
+337 EELVGEIWDEHDVEI

-366 GNASLDL
+366 GNAPTD
-373 ILELFNHEDEKDN
+373 IIFELFNHEDEKDN
-386 FKANTVSGWIWEY
+386 FEANTVSGWILEY

-406 GTSFRFKNLQIDILQ
+406 GTTFKFKNLQIDILQ

-431 ISLIE
+431 ISLLE
-436 EKE
+436 ENE

>member
-1 MFYVNI
+1 
-7 FKSQFIFFGGN
+7 
-18 MPDGSVQLLITLI
+18 MPDGSVQLLVALI
-31 FLILF
+31 ILILF
-36 SGYFSATET
+36 SGFFSATET

-66 KKVLIL
+66 TKVLVL
-72 AEDNYDTLISTIL
+72 AEENFDMLISTIL
-85 VGNNIVNLTAATIST
+85 VGNNIVNISAATIST
-100 LFFANI
+100 LLFALLI
-106 LTNPQVDS
+106 KNPKIDS
-114 SFISTAFITIAVLI
+114 SFVSTAVTTVVVLI

-135 FIAKTYPEKIAMLF
+135 FIAKTYPEKLAMLF
-149 YPLIKFFTYI
+149 YPIIRFFTYI

-166 FFGWKKLISI
+166 FSGWKKFISV
-176 VFKLKNEE
+176 VFKLKNDEV
-184 IITEEEIITIVEE
+184 ITEEEIITIVEE

-227 IPRVNLV
+227 TPRVNLV

-239 SSMEEIQ
+239 SSMEDIQ
-246 KVFQNTKFSR
+246 KVFQTTKFSR

-272 QSDFF
+272 QSDFYS
-277 NLLFT
+277 LLFT
-282 KATSIKSILKEPYFT
+282 KATSVKSILKEPYFT
-297 TSHTKISKLLHQLQ
+297 TSHTKISKLLNQLQ

-337 EELVGEIWDEHDVEV
+337 EELVGEIWDEHDVEI

-366 GNASLDL
+366 GNAPTD
-373 ILELFNHEDEKDN
+373 IIFELFNHEDEKDN
-386 FKANTVSGWIWEY
+386 FEANTVSGWILEY

-406 GTSFRFKNLQIDILQ
+406 GTTFKFKNLQIDILQ

-431 ISLIE
+431 ISLLE
-436 EKE
+436 ENE

>member
-1 MFYVNI
+1 MIKYKNNL
-7 FKSQFIFFGGN
+7 IFFGGN
-18 MPDGSVQLLITLI
+18 MPDGSVQLLVALI
-31 FLILF
+31 ILILF
-36 SGYFSATET
+36 SGFFSATET

-66 KKVLIL
+66 TKVLVL
-72 AEDNYDTLISTIL
+72 AEENFDMLISTIL
-85 VGNNIVNLTAATIST
+85 VGNNIVNISAATIST
-100 LFFANI
+100 LLFALLI
-106 LTNPQVDS
+106 KNPQIDS
-114 SFISTAFITIAVLI
+114 SFVSTAVTTVAVLI

-135 FIAKTYPEKIAMLF
+135 FIAKTYPEKLAMLF
-149 YPLIKFFTYI
+149 YPVIRFFTFL
-159 FKPINII
+159 FKPVNII
-166 FFGWKKLISI
+166 FSGWKKFISV

-227 IPRVNLV
+227 TPRVNLV

-239 SSMEEIQ
+239 SSMEDIQ
-246 KVFQNTKFSR
+246 KVFQTTKFSR

-272 QSDFF
+272 QSDFYS
-277 NLLFT
+277 LLFT

-297 TSHTKISKLLHQLQ
+297 TSHTKISKLLNQLQ

-366 GNASLDL
+366 GNAPTD
-373 ILELFNHEDEKDN
+373 IIFELFNHEAEKDN
-386 FKANTVSGWIWEY
+386 FEANTVSGWILEY

-406 GTSFRFKNLQIDILQ
+406 GTTFKFKNLQVDILQ

-431 ISLIE
+431 ISLQE
-436 EKE
+436 ENE

>member
-1 MFYVNI
+1 
-7 FKSQFIFFGGN
+7 
-18 MPDGSVQLLITLI
+18 MPDGSVQLLVALI
-31 FLILF
+31 ILILF
-36 SGYFSATET
+36 SGFFSATET

-66 KKVLIL
+66 TKVLVL
-72 AEDNYDTLISTIL
+72 AEENFDMLISTIL
-85 VGNNIVNLTAATIST
+85 VGNNIVNISAATIST
-100 LFFANI
+100 LFFALLI
-106 LTNPQVDS
+106 KNPKIDS
-114 SFISTAFITIAVLI
+114 SFVSTAVTTVVVLI

-135 FIAKTYPEKIAMLF
+135 FIAKTYPEKLAMLF
-149 YPLIKFFTYI
+149 YPVIRFFTYI

-166 FFGWKKLISI
+166 FSGWKKFISV
-176 VFKLKNEE
+176 VFKLKNDEV
-184 IITEEEIITIVEE
+184 ITEEEIITIVEE

-227 IPRVNLV
+227 TPRVNLV

-239 SSMEEIQ
+239 SSMEDIQ
-246 KVFQNTKFSR
+246 KVFQTTKFSR

-272 QSDFF
+272 QSDFYS
-277 NLLFT
+277 LLFT

-297 TSHTKISKLLHQLQ
+297 TSHTKISKLLNQLQ

-337 EELVGEIWDEHDVEV
+337 EELVGEIWDEHDVEI

-366 GNASLDL
+366 GNAPTD
-373 ILELFNHEDEKDN
+373 IIFELFNHEDEKDN
-386 FKANTVSGWIWEY
+386 FEANTVSGWILEY

-406 GTSFRFKNLQIDILQ
+406 GTTFKFKNLQIDILQ

-431 ISLIE
+431 ISLQE
-436 EKE
+436 DNE

>member
-1 MFYVNI
+1 MIKYKNNLF
-7 FKSQFIFFGGN
+7 FFGGN
-18 MPDGSVQLLITLI
+18 MPDGSVQLLVALI
-31 FLILF
+31 ILILF
-36 SGYFSATET
+36 SGFFSATET

-66 KKVLIL
+66 TKVLVL
-72 AEDNYDTLISTIL
+72 AEENFDMLISTIL
-85 VGNNIVNLTAATIST
+85 VGNNIVNISAATIST
-100 LFFANI
+100 LLFALLI
-106 LTNPQVDS
+106 KNPKIDS
-114 SFISTAFITIAVLI
+114 SFVSTAVTTVVVLI

-135 FIAKTYPEKIAMLF
+135 FIAKTYPEKLAMLF
-149 YPLIKFFTYI
+149 YPVIRFFTYI

-166 FFGWKKLISI
+166 FSGWKKFIS
-176 VFKLKNEE
+176 VAFKLKNEE

-227 IPRVNLV
+227 TPRVNLV

-239 SSMEEIQ
+239 SSMEDIQ
-246 KVFQNTKFSR
+246 KVFQTTKFSR

-272 QSDFF
+272 QSDFYS
-277 NLLFT
+277 LLFT

-297 TSHTKISKLLHQLQ
+297 TSHTKISKLLNQLQ

-337 EELVGEIWDEHDVEV
+337 EELVGEIWDEHDVEI

-366 GNASLDL
+366 GNAPTD
-373 ILELFNHEDEKDN
+373 IIFELFNHEDEKDN
-386 FKANTVSGWIWEY
+386 FEANTVSGWILEY

-406 GTSFRFKNLQIDILQ
+406 GTTFKFKNLQIDILQ

-431 ISLIE
+431 ISLLE
-436 EKE
+436 ENE

>member
-1 MFYVNI
+1 
-7 FKSQFIFFGGN
+7 
-18 MPDGSVQLLITLI
+18 MPDGSVQLLVALI
-31 FLILF
+31 ILILF
-36 SGYFSATET
+36 SGFFSATET

-66 KKVLIL
+66 TKVLVL
-72 AEDNYDTLISTIL
+72 AEENFDMLISTIL
-85 VGNNIVNLTAATIST
+85 VGNNIVNISAATIST
-100 LFFANI
+100 LLFALLI
-106 LTNPQVDS
+106 KNPKIDS
-114 SFISTAFITIAVLI
+114 SFVSTAVTTVVVLI

-135 FIAKTYPEKIAMLF
+135 FIAKTYPEKLAMLF
-149 YPLIKFFTYI
+149 YPVIRFFTFL

-166 FFGWKKLISI
+166 FSGWKKFISV

-227 IPRVNLV
+227 TPRVNLV

-239 SSMEEIQ
+239 SSMEDIQ
-246 KVFQNTKFSR
+246 KVFQTTKFSR

-272 QSDFF
+272 QSDFYS
-277 NLLFT
+277 LLFT

-297 TSHTKISKLLHQLQ
+297 TSHTKISKLLNQLQ

-337 EELVGEIWDEHDVEV
+337 EELVGEIWDEHDVEI

-366 GNASLDL
+366 GNAPTD
-373 ILELFNHEDEKDN
+373 IIFELFNHEDEKDN
-386 FKANTVSGWIWEY
+386 FEANTVSGWILEY

-406 GTSFRFKNLQIDILQ
+406 GTTFKFKNLQIDILQ

-431 ISLIE
+431 ISLLE
-436 EKE
+436 ENE

>member
-1 MFYVNI
+1 
-7 FKSQFIFFGGN
+7 
-18 MPDGSVQLLITLI
+18 MPDGSVQLLVALI
-31 FLILF
+31 ILILF
-36 SGYFSATET
+36 SGFFSATET

-66 KKVLIL
+66 TKVLVL
-72 AEDNYDTLISTIL
+72 AEENFDMLISTIL
-85 VGNNIVNLTAATIST
+85 VGNNIVNISAATIST
-100 LFFANI
+100 LLFALLI
-106 LTNPQVDS
+106 KNPKIDS
-114 SFISTAFITIAVLI
+114 SFVSTAVTTVVVLI

-135 FIAKTYPEKIAMLF
+135 FIAKTYPEKLAMLF
-149 YPLIKFFTYI
+149 YPVIRFFTFL

-166 FFGWKKLISI
+166 FSGWKKFISV

-227 IPRVNLV
+227 TPRVNLV

-239 SSMEEIQ
+239 SSMEDIQ
-246 KVFQNTKFSR
+246 KVFQTTKFSR

-272 QSDFF
+272 QSDFYS
-277 NLLFT
+277 LLFT

-297 TSHTKISKLLHQLQ
+297 TSHTKISKLLNQLQ

-337 EELVGEIWDEHDVEV
+337 EELVGEIWDEHDVEI

-366 GNASLDL
+366 GNAPTD
-373 ILELFNHEDEKDN
+373 IIFELFNHEDEKDN
-386 FKANTVSGWIWEY
+386 FEANTVSGWILEY

-406 GTSFRFKNLQIDILQ
+406 GTTFKFKNLQIDILQ

-431 ISLIE
+431 ISLQE
-436 EKE
+436 DNE